1 MKSKTILVDSDI
13 FVAINKSD
21 DFNHK
26 KAEKL
31 LESLLTQQ
39 VCFITTNYIFSETIT
54 VLSQKVG
61 QTAAVKFIS
70 DIKTPQS
77 DFEVYWITPEVEEE
91 AIEIFRKQTSKN
103 TSFVDCTNMAALEL
117 NKWDFIF
124 SFDSI
129 YKKNGF
135 KIAEELIF

>member
-21 DFNHK
+21 DTNHI
-26 KAEKL
+26 KAKKL
-31 LESLLTQQ
+31 LENLLTQQ
-39 VCFITTNYIFSETIT
+39 VYFVTTNYIFSETVT

-61 QTAAVKFIS
+61 HTTAVKFIS
-70 DIKTPQS
+70 EIKTPQS
-77 DFEVYWITPEVEEE
+77 DFEVYWITPEMEEE

-103 TSFVDCTNMAALEL
+103 TSFVDCANMAALQL

-135 KIAEELIF
+135 KIAEDLI